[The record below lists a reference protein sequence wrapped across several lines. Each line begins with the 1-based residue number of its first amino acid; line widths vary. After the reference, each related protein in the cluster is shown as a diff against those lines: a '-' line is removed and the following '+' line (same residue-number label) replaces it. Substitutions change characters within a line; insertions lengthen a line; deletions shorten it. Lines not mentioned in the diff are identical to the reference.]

1 MTLAVCPQMYIPT
14 KDMIKIAKTLKLKAR
29 YNHNGV
35 NNNANAEPNVPGAL
49 GLRPEPNPTPQ
60 KTMQRSNQVIC
71 LK

>member
-1 MTLAVCPQMYIPT
+1 MYIPMR
-14 KDMIKIAKTLKLKAR
+14 DIIVIAKTLRLKPR

-35 NNNANAEPNVPGAL
+35 NNNAKADPNVPGAL

-60 KTMQRSNQVIC
+60 KTMQRLNQVIC